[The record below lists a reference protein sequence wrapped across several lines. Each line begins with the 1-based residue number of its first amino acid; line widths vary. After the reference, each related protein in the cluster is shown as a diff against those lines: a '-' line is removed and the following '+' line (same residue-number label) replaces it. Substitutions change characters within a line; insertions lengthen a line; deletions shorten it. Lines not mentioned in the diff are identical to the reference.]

1 MRRLAGRVE
10 TPWLRS
16 RVLGGNLPGD
26 PAERMLPVYLPPGY
40 DDAPARR
47 YPVVYVLAGHGGSG
61 PLLLGRPDA
70 WTESFPERLDRLIAS
85 GAMGPVIAV
94 LPDCFTIFGGAQ
106 YINSSALGRYEDYL
120 VEEIIPYVDATYR
133 TLPTRERRAI
143 TGKSSGGYGAI
154 VQAMRHPELYSAVA
168 VHSGDMYFEFGY
180 LPDLARLHANLMR
193 FDGLE
198 GFIAQIPTI
207 KPKSHD
213 PFFSVLGMLCYG
225 AAFAPNPA
233 APRGFDL
240 PIDPE
245 TGALREDVWRR
256 WLAWDPV
263 RMIDQ
268 PDHDA
273 ALRSMRY
280 VYLDCGLWDELNFQ
294 IGHRLLSRKLDALG
308 VGHDFELFPDGHI
321 NVPYRYDSSL
331 PRLER
336 AIRA

>member
-1 MRRLAGRVE
+1 
-10 TPWLRS
+10 
-16 RVLGGNLPGD
+16 
-26 PAERMLPVYLPPGY
+26 
-40 DDAPARR
+40 
-47 YPVVYVLAGHGGSG
+47 
-61 PLLLGRPDA
+61 
-70 WTESFPERLDRLIAS
+70 
-85 GAMGPVIAV
+85 MGPVIAV

-120 VEEIIPYVDATYR
+120 VEEIVPYVDATYR
-133 TLPTRERRAI
+133 TLPACERRAI

-154 VQAMRHPELYSAVA
+154 VQAMRHPELFGAVA

-180 LPDLARLHANLMR
+180 LPDLAKLHANLMR

-213 PFFSVLGMLCYG
+213 PFYSVLGMLCYG

-233 APRGFDL
+233 ASRGFDL
-240 PIDPE
+240 PIDAE
-245 TGALREDVWRR
+245 TGALRDDVWQR
-256 WLAWDPV
+256 WLDWDPV
-263 RMIDQ
+263 RMVDR
-268 PDHDA
+268 PDCA
-273 ALRSMRY
+273 AAMRSMTY

-308 VGHDFELFPDGHI
+308 ITHDFELFPDGHI
-321 NVPYRYDSSL
+321 NVPYRYDISL